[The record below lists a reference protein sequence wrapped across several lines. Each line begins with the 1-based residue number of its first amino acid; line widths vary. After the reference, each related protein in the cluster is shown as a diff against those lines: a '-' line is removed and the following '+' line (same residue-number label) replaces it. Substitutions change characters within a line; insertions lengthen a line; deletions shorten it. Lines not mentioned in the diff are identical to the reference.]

1 MLLVGWQEGHPVCK
15 KLSGGVLVWLS
26 PWSEVQTCISPSWC
40 HCHSLTLASVKS
52 GLALPF
58 WYWLTRVVPD
68 KGPYVYVCQLLVHN
82 IKRQM
87 VKEGCTVAAC
97 TRWSLSRFAR
107 WCQCAHPSSS
117 GSLVPRESAPSHSR
131 SAVFAQLTS
140 ICKIATEL
148 VTHVALRRGPSA
160 SLQCSPKIKRAHFL
174 PLSLLFFKF

>member
-1 MLLVGWQEGHPVCK
+1 MAISLERGADLHITQLMPLPLTDSCFSKIRIGFTFLVLADPG
-15 KLSGGVLVWLS
+15 S
-26 PWSEVQTCISPSWC
+26 PWQRAI
-40 HCHSLTLASVKS
+40 K
-52 GLALPF
+52 
-58 WYWLTRVVPD
+58 WL
-68 KGPYVYVCQLLVHN
+68 YVYVCQLLVHD

-87 VKEGCTVAAC
+87 VQEGCTVAAC

-160 SLQCSPKIKRAHFL
+160 SLHRSPKIKRAHFL